1 MGIPRLHIDGG
12 AVKRRGQ
19 SPLPERLKYVT
30 RANRNIKPVEQVQT
44 WLPLPRGNKI
54 ILPSRFRHENVRA
67 ADSIVEYCIKNF
79 SEEGQIVFDP
89 FAGYGTTLLIA
100 EEMGRIGYGIE
111 FSKQKANYVKELLEH
126 PEHLIYGDSRQ
137 LTEYELPL
145 IDLCLTSPPYTNQS
159 DTENPFVDYRQKGF
173 DYQSY
178 LQEMGAIFSQVAQKL
193 KPSGHVVIEASNLKK
208 NGEVT
213 TLAWDIAR
221 EVSRIFHFEGETVI
235 GWDEYGYGYN
245 HSYCLV
251 FSKT

>member
-1 MGIPRLHIDGG
+1 M
-12 AVKRRGQ
+12 KRRGQ
-19 SPLPERLKYVT
+19 SALTARLKYAN
-30 RANRNIKPVEQVQT
+30 RANQTGKPVEPAQT
-44 WLPLPRGNKI
+44 WLYLPRGNKI
-54 ILPSRFRHENVRA
+54 VLPSRFRHENVRA
-67 ADSIVEYCIKNF
+67 ADSLVEYCMSEF
-79 SEEGQIVFDP
+79 SEKGQVVFDP

-111 FSKQKANYVKELLEH
+111 FSRQKANYVKGLLEH
-126 PEHLIYGDSRQ
+126 PEHLIHGDSRK
-137 LTEYELPL
+137 LAEYELPL

-173 DYQSY
+173 DYLSY
-178 LQEMGAIFSQVAQKL
+178 LHETGNIFSQVARKMH
-193 KPSGHVVIEASNLKK
+193 PSGRLVIEASNLKK
-208 NGEVT
+208 HGQVT

-221 EVSRIFHFEGETVI
+221 EVSRSFHFDGETII